1 LTVYPTEEVDSI
13 FIQDFQWVNN
23 LKLVY
28 YNNNDNLSGL
38 DVFLYKHVNWLVMCK
53 GNSSEYMYVYQNHQI
68 HDFTD
73 NFKQKKF

>member
-1 LTVYPTEEVDSI
+1 MGRFDYIYPTEEADPI

-38 DVFLYKHVNWLVMCK
+38 DVFLYKHVN
-53 GNSSEYMYVYQNHQI
+53 
-68 HDFTD
+68 
-73 NFKQKKF
+73 